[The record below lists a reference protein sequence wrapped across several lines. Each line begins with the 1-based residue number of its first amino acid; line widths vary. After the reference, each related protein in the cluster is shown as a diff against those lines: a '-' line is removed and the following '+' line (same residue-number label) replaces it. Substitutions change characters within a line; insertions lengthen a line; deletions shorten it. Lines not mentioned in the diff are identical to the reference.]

1 MPDTPTIPNKAVKT
15 ISVSGVTGKLIS
27 ATPYKGREVEVDEIA
42 AYGDTEFSTVPRP
55 VAKFSQFKFVILD
68 EGGQSALAALAGTS
82 AAVTVSVTFWDGKT
96 TASAATVFTGD
107 MVIQSVVPG
116 GDIEVD
122 GSRRATIEV
131 TATPQAAAAAQ
142 SSNT

>member
-1 MPDTPTIPNKAVKT
+1 MALPNKAVKT
-15 ISVSGVTGKLIS
+15 ITISGVTGKLIS

-42 AYGDTEFSTVPRP
+42 AFGDTEFSTVPRP

-68 EGGQSALAALAGTS
+68 EGGESGLAALAGTS
-82 AAVTVSVTFWDGKT
+82 TAVTVSVTFWDGKT
-96 TASAATVFTGD
+96 SGSAATVFTGD

-122 GSRRATIEV
+122 GSRRSTIEV
-131 TATPQAAAAAQ
+131 TAIPQAAAVAAQ
-142 SSNT
+142 

>member
-1 MPDTPTIPNKAVKT
+1 MSDTPTIPNKAVKT

-27 ATPYKGREVEVDEIA
+27 ATPYKGREAEVDEIA
-42 AYGDTEFSTVPRP
+42 AFGDTEFSTVPRP

-68 EGGQSALAALAGTS
+68 EGAQSALAALAGTS
-82 AAVTVSVTFWDGKT
+82 TAVTVSATFWDGKT
-96 TASAATVFTGD
+96 SGSVATVFTGD

-122 GSRRATIEV
+122 GSRRSTIEV
-131 TATPQAAAAAQ
+131 TAIPQAAAQ
-142 SSNT
+142 